1 LTTLTQNSSPLT
13 ETGPAQTDRPPGR
26 PDLELLHSPTDLGRT
41 ACARYYAF
49 WHRGPALGIEREP
62 KSESMKLGSE
72 LHKISENYLTRGEQ
86 PDRLTQAG
94 QMFIAGLPFLPPP
107 GSGGV
112 EAEKVLDVSGY
123 QYFMAIDYQGPLP
136 KLDGVWSLDHKTSK
150 SPARYGLCQE
160 YTTDP
165 DTHKEKKGF
174 LDDVQAVII
183 AAAQLL
189 ETGASY
195 AQLRWLYYKSVGAP
209 IAIPRDIRLTRTQVE
224 DAFGTLVH
232 PLAERA
238 TALRS
243 SNSHPLTL
251 EPNPKRCH
259 AYGRPCHY
267 TEICNLSLSERLNP
281 KSNKEVI
288 PIMSLLAKA
297 EARGALAAN
306 QNSTSTSNG
315 AAPAPATGG
324 LLAKSAAKA
333 AEASAQF
340 TREVMKEDK
349 INPPEAKSAP
359 EAKPA
364 PAQTIVPTAAFD
376 SRVLAIIADR
386 LGDALKLIAADLR
399 K

>member
-1 LTTLTQNSSPLT
+1 M
-13 ETGPAQTDRPPGR
+13 EPALTDRPPGF
-26 PDLELLHSPTDLGRT
+26 ELLHSPTDLGRT

-62 KSESMKLGSE
+62 RGDSLLLGSE

-86 PDRLTQAG
+86 PDRLTHAG

-112 EAEKVLDVSGY
+112 EAEKVLAVSGY
-123 QYFMAIDYQGPLP
+123 QYYCAIDYTGPLP
-136 KLDGVWSLDHKTSK
+136 RLEGIWSLDHKTSK
-150 SPARYGLCQE
+150 NPAGRYTLCQE

-243 SNSHPLTL
+243 DNSHPLQL
-251 EPNPKRCH
+251 PPNPKRCH
-259 AYGRPCHY
+259 AYGRDCHY
-267 TEICNLSLSERLNP
+267 TEICNLSLSERLHP
-281 KSNKEVI
+281 KPKEVI
-288 PIMSLLAKA
+288 SVMSLLAKA
-297 EARGALAAN
+297 EARGALASQAAN
-306 QNSTSTSNG
+306 TQNSNG
-315 AAPAPATGG
+315 AAQAPAGG

-333 AEASAQF
+333 AEAQQQAPA
-340 TREVMKEDK
+340 KEDK
-349 INPPEAKSAP
+349 INPPEKAP
-359 EAKPA
+359 EAQARPA
-364 PAQTIVPTAAFD
+364 TIAPPPPAAAFD
-376 SRVLAIIADR
+376 SRVLAVVCDR
-386 LGDALKLIAADLR
+386 IGDALKLIAADLR